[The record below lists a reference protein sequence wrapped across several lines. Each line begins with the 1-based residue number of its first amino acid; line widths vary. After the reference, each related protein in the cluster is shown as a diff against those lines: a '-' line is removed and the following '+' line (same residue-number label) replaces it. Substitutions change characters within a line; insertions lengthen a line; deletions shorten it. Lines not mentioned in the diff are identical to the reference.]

1 MSVLNASVC
10 VSLTQ
15 HRCQTY
21 QWCPFHVR
29 QTVERSD
36 DVTVR
41 RKIYCQACINGVYS
55 IFKVAIGLYVKR
67 IFNVSFNDIAY
78 DSLMS
83 PVLYFKCTNFSAI
96 YVMSIHFVSL
106 NSVFARN
113 MVYLNSK
120 MLSL

>member
-41 RKIYCQACINGVYS
+41 RKIYCQALYKWCLVYIQS
-55 IFKVAIGLYVKR
+55 RYRPIRQTYIQCQFQRYCL
-67 IFNVSFNDIAY
+67 
-78 DSLMS
+78 
-83 PVLYFKCTNFSAI
+83 
-96 YVMSIHFVSL
+96 
-106 NSVFARN
+106 
-113 MVYLNSK
+113 
-120 MLSL
+120 

>member
-1 MSVLNASVC
+1 MSVSSTIHNCNVRNRVSVLNASVC

-41 RKIYCQACINGVYS
+41 RKIYCQACISGV
-55 IFKVAIGLYVKR
+55 
-67 IFNVSFNDIAY
+67 
-78 DSLMS
+78 
-83 PVLYFKCTNFSAI
+83 
-96 YVMSIHFVSL
+96 
-106 NSVFARN
+106 
-113 MVYLNSK
+113 
-120 MLSL
+120 